1 MLIKKNIMKKQLFY
15 LLFVLFIFNGVS
27 DSLNAQ
33 TLIESFYGR
42 WSLYLP
48 GGAGWL
54 EVHAEKNYT
63 DASLLWYGGSVV
75 PVDNIYMDGDNLIV
89 TQISREV
96 RERNND
102 GDPVRTHVMT
112 DMYTF
117 ELKGE
122 GSELNG
128 VAISVKRDGS
138 GVNRTKFTGKKIPE
152 LPPVPDLTKIIYD
165 KPVELFNGKNLSAW
179 ELLEKDRV
187 NGFEAANGILVNN
200 PVQKE
205 GEPHINYGNLRTKK
219 EFEDFNL
226 KLQVNVPSGSNSGIY
241 LRGIYEIQ
249 VSDSYGQP
257 LDPHNMGAVYSR
269 IAPSVA
275 AEKPAGEWQDFDIT
289 LYKRHVT
296 VILNGV
302 KIIDN
307 QPLLGVTGGAIS
319 ADELSPG
326 PIYLQ
331 GDHGT
336 IMYRD
341 IVLTPIIE

>member
-1 MLIKKNIMKKQLFY
+1 MRIHLYY
-15 LLFVLFIFNGVS
+15 LMAVCCFIGGVS
-27 DSLNAQ
+27 FSLSAQ
-33 TLIESFYGR
+33 NTLESYFGR

-54 EVHAEKNYT
+54 EVHQAKDYP
-63 DASLLWYGGSVV
+63 DASLLWYGGSVE
-75 PVDNIYMDGDNLIV
+75 PVDNVYLDGDKLIV
-89 TQISREV
+89 TKVSRVV
-96 RERNND
+96 REKD
-102 GDPVRTHVMT
+102 SKGDAIRTHTIT

-122 GSELNG
+122 GELDG
-128 VAISVKRDGS
+128 VAVSVKRDGS
-138 GVNRTKFTGKKIPE
+138 GVDRTKFTGEKIPD
-152 LPPVPDLTKIIYD
+152 LPPPPDITRIKFGE
-165 KPVELFNGKNLSAW
+165 PVELFNGRNLSGW
-179 ELLEKDRV
+179 DLVEKNRK
-187 NGFEAANGILVNN
+187 NGWTTSNGILVNN

-205 GEPHINYGNLRTKK
+205 GEPHIDYGNLRTKD
-219 EFEDFNL
+219 EFKDFNL
-226 KLQVNVPSGSNSGIY
+226 KIQVNVPAGSNSGIY

-249 VSDSYGQP
+249 VLDSYGQP
-257 LDPHNMGAVYSR
+257 LDSHNMGGVYSR
-269 IAPSVA
+269 ITPSVA
-275 AEKPAGEWQDFDIT
+275 AEKKAGEWQDFDIT

-307 QPLLGVTGGAIS
+307 QPLLGVTGDAIS
-319 ADELSPG
+319 ADEFSPG
-326 PIYLQ
+326 PIFLQ

>member
-1 MLIKKNIMKKQLFY
+1 MRKHLFY
-15 LLFVLFIFNGVS
+15 LLSVCLFFNGVS
-27 DSLNAQ
+27 ISLSAQ
-33 TLIESFYGR
+33 NMIESFFGR
-42 WSLYLP
+42 WTLYLP

-54 EVHAEKNYT
+54 EVHQEKDYT
-63 DASLLWYGGSVV
+63 DASLLWYGGSVE
-75 PVDNIYMDGDNLIV
+75 PVDNVYIDGDKLIV
-89 TQISREV
+89 TKVSRV
-96 RERNND
+96 IRKKDSD
-102 GDPVRTHVMT
+102 GDPVRTHTIT

-122 GSELNG
+122 GELSG
-128 VAISVKRDGS
+128 VAVLVKKDGS
-138 GVNRTKFTGKKIPE
+138 GVDRTKFTGKK
-152 LPPVPDLTKIIYD
+152 LPDLTPRPDVTKIKYD
-165 KPVELFNGKNLSAW
+165 KPVELFNSRNLSEW
-179 ELLEKDRV
+179 ELLEKNRQS
-187 NGFEAANGILVNN
+187 GWEASNGILVNN

-205 GEPHINYGNLRTKK
+205 GEPHIDYGNLRTKK

-226 KLQVNVPSGSNSGIY
+226 KIQVNVPAGSNSGIY

-249 VSDSYGQP
+249 VFDSYGKP

-275 AEKPAGEWQDFDIT
+275 AERPAGEWQDFDIT
-289 LYKRHVT
+289 LYKRHIT

-319 ADELSPG
+319 ADEFSPG

-341 IVLTPIIE
+341 IVITPIIE

>member
-1 MLIKKNIMKKQLFY
+1 MKRHIYY
-15 LLFVLFIFNGVS
+15 LLSVCFVFNLVS
-27 DSLNAQ
+27 ISLKAQ
-33 TLIESFYGR
+33 TTIESFLGR

-54 EVHAEKNYT
+54 EVHQAKGYA

-75 PVDNIYMDGDNLIV
+75 PVDNVYMDGDKLVV
-89 TQISREV
+89 TQVSREV
-96 RERNND
+96 REKDNE
-102 GDPVRTHVMT
+102 GDPVRTHMIT
-112 DMYTF
+112 DTYTF
-117 ELKGE
+117 EFKGE
-122 GSELNG
+122 GELNG
-128 VAISVKRDGS
+128 IAVLIKKDGS
-138 GVNRTKFTGKKIPE
+138 GVDRTKFTGKKLPD
-152 LPPVPDLTKIIYD
+152 LPPAPDMTKVKYGNPI
-165 KPVELFNGKNLSAW
+165 ELFNGKNLSGW
-179 ELLEKDRV
+179 ELMEENRQ
-187 NGFEAANGILVNN
+187 NGFQAVNGILVNN

-226 KLQVNVPSGSNSGIY
+226 KLQVNVPAESNSGIY

-249 VSDSYGQP
+249 VFDSYGKP

-269 IAPSVA
+269 IKPLVA
-275 AEKPAGEWQDFDIT
+275 AEKPAGEWQTLDIT
-289 LYKRHVT
+289 LYKRYVT
-296 VILNGV
+296 VILNGI

-319 ADELSPG
+319 ADEFSPG

-341 IVLTPIIE
+341 IVLTPVIE